1 MVWLG
6 GKICYGVIWLGL
18 APPPIFFFE
27 EKGQNMFLNMVCSDG
42 MILYGFVLEKKDKGK
57 LGSLEL
63 YALFWFAV
71 FGQLVLGAGFVI

>member
-1 MVWLG
+1 
-6 GKICYGVIWLGL
+6 
-18 APPPIFFFE
+18 
-27 EKGQNMFLNMVCSDG
+27 MFLNMVCSDG